1 MFFNWIINYRPVL
14 RNSIEYVIT
23 LNSHMQ
29 GIESSFPMGTSKK
42 TLKTEKRAKR
52 MPKTTADG
60 IKRMSEKSL

>member
-1 MFFNWIINYRPVL
+1 
-14 RNSIEYVIT
+14 
-23 LNSHMQ
+23 MQ
-29 GIESSFPMGTSKK
+29 GIESSFPMGTNKK